1 MNEPINKKKVIISIL
16 LSLLIILGIYLFIAT
31 FVIFIDYCKQIEYL
45 KANVSIWAGSEK
57 EIAQS
62 VLDNQVKSI
71 VNVCVRLLFFLFS
84 TGANVFLLVVLLQNK
99 ISILLTNNIYSKE
112 EYAERKKQRKEAK
125 RQAKIEKLTQEIK
138 EIQNK

>member
-71 VNVCVRLLFFLFS
+71 VNVCVRLLFFLF
-84 TGANVFLLVVLLQNK
+84 
-99 ISILLTNNIYSKE
+99 
-112 EYAERKKQRKEAK
+112 
-125 RQAKIEKLTQEIK
+125 
-138 EIQNK
+138 